1 MPPFAYGIVALAWI
15 VWMLPFA
22 LTRRKQARAQKV
34 DRRARWGILLV
45 AISFAVLWQ
54 YQFWRTSLPAWRLTL
69 AIFFL
74 AVADVLSW
82 TATRVLGK
90 QWRVD
95 AGLNAE
101 HELVTQGPYRL
112 VRHPIYTSVL
122 CVLWGTGFI
131 LLPLP
136 LILLATLPAV
146 IGTEIRVRIEDG
158 LLASRFGQRFE
169 GYRRSVAAYV
179 PFVR

>member
-1 MPPFAYGIVALAWI
+1 
-15 VWMLPFA
+15 
-22 LTRRKQARAQKV
+22 
-34 DRRARWGILLV
+34 LLV
-45 AISFAVLWQ
+45 ALSFAVLWQ
-54 YQFWRTSLPAWRLTL
+54 YQFWETSLPAWRLSL
-69 AIFFL
+69 AIFFFVL
-74 AVADVLSW
+74 ADVLSW

-95 AGLNAE
+95 AGLNSE

-122 CVLWGTGFI
+122 SVLWGTGFI

-136 LILLATLPAV
+136 LILVATVPAV

-158 LLASRFGQRFE
+158 LLASRFGKQFDD
-169 GYRRSVAAYV
+169 YRRSVAAYI

>member
-1 MPPFAYGIVALAWI
+1 MAPFV
-15 VWMLPFA
+15 
-22 LTRRKQARAQKV
+22 LTKRSQPRAQQV

-45 AISFAVLWQ
+45 ALSFAVLWQ
-54 YQFWRTSLPAWRLTL
+54 YQFWETSLPAWRLAL
-69 AIFFL
+69 AIVFFIL
-74 AVADVLSW
+74 ADVLSW

-136 LILLATLPAV
+136 LILLATVPAV

-158 LLASRFGQRFE
+158 LLASRFGQQFDD
-169 GYRRSVAAYV
+169 YRRNVAAYI
-179 PFVR
+179 PLVR

>member
-1 MPPFAYGIVALAWI
+1 MPRFAYGIVAAAWI

-22 LTRRKQARAQKV
+22 LTRRKQARAQQV

-45 AISFAVLWQ
+45 AVSFAVLWQ

-69 AIFFL
+69 AIVFFI
-74 AVADVLSW
+74 VADVLAW
-82 TATRVLGK
+82 TSTRVLGK

-122 CVLWGTGFI
+122 CILWGTGLI

-136 LILLATLPAV
+136 LILLATVTAV
-146 IGTEIRVRIEDG
+146 IGTEIRIRIEDT
-158 LLASRFGQRFE
+158 LLASRFGERFE
-169 GYRRSVAAYV
+169 DYRRNVAAYI
-179 PFVR
+179 PLIR